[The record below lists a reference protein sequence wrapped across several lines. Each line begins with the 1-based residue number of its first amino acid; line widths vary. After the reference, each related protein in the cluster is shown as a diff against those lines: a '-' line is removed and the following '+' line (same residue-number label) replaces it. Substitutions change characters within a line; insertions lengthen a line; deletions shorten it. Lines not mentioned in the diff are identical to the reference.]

1 MVKSLIRRGLTACLG
16 ATVAAGGDRR
26 IVDRVTVGDLRSEV
40 EHAYAGEGVT
50 TGVTAGRT
58 FRQARG
64 WMRFALTVFDDTDVT
79 ITCTF
84 LGNGDM
90 PQVFDLM
97 VENQLVASYTYHSAD
112 AAVVELRVPRALTKG
127 RTNILVVLRATN
139 GPTPAL
145 VEIRT
150 VQDHNE

>member
-1 MVKSLIRRGLTACLG
+1 M
-16 ATVAAGGDRR
+16 
-26 IVDRVTVGDLRSEV
+26 DRVTVGDVRSEV
-40 EHAYAGEGVT
+40 EHAYAGDGVT
-50 TGVTAGRT
+50 TGVTAGHA
-58 FRQARG
+58 FRQTRG

-79 ITCTF
+79 IACTF
-84 LGNGDM
+84 LGNGDV

-112 AAVVELRVPRALTKG
+112 AAVVELRVPLALTKG